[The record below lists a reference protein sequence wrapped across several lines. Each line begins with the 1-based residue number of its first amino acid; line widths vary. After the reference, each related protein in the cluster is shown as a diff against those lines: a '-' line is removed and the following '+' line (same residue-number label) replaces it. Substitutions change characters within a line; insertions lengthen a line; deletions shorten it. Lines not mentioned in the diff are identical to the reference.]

1 MKVAGLIVGGAIALS
16 GCGAL
21 GSLSSGASG
30 PFSGLGAVTGSQN
43 QIEGVRFRTS
53 LSAVT
58 ADDRGFTTVT
68 RGAARN
74 LAAAAE
80 AGRVE
85 AVEYCIRR
93 FGGSEIIWT
102 ASPDRPAEETPLD
115 ERGSLVLAGSC
126 ISR

>member
-16 GCGAL
+16 GCGAF

-30 PFSGLGAVTGSQN
+30 PFSGLGGVRGSQS
-43 QIEGVRFRTS
+43 QIDGVRFRTRVS
-53 LSAVT
+53 PVT
-58 ADDRGFTTVT
+58 ADDRGFTAVT

-93 FGGSEIIWT
+93 FGGSEIVWT
-102 ASPDRPAEETPLD
+102 AGPDRPAEQTPLD
-115 ERGSLVLAGSC
+115 ERGSLVLAGTC
-126 ISR
+126 ITR